1 MKLESK
7 MIETKSFSEILR
19 YYRKAAGLTQ
29 AQLAERAGM
38 MTSVI
43 ARYETGNAMPRKK
56 AIEKLAAALDVSPDV
71 FSCICSTLG
80 KSTEARLIIESVV
93 TLSTLEESLLKIKE
107 FKKLIKNLNGFTVE
121 NYYIKFQEANHE

>member
-1 MKLESK
+1 MKVENK
-7 MIETKSFSEILR
+7 MIAMKSFSETLR
-19 YYRKAAGLTQ
+19 YYRESAGLTQ
-29 AQLAERAGM
+29 YQLADKAGINQ
-38 MTSVI
+38 TLI
-43 ARYETGNAMPRKK
+43 TRYETGKAMPRKK

-107 FKKLIKNLNGFTVE
+107 FKKLIKNLNGFAVG
-121 NYYIKFQEANHE
+121 NYYIKFQEDNND